1 MILAILRGAFLVLT
15 TAVAMLYALT
25 FQTEG
30 SVQLHQVIVIGLATI
45 GLALVVIAVDVL
57 TPHKK
62 LSAISGVFLGL
73 IAGLIAA
80 WALSYPVDLIRVVT
94 GRTDPAF
101 QRALEVL
108 LEGAKV
114 FIGLV
119 TCYIAISL
127 VLQTKDDFR
136 LVIPYVEFAKQIR
149 GTRPTLLDT
158 SILIDG
164 RILDIVATRILQGTL
179 IVPRFVLD
187 ELQTLADSGD
197 KLRRARGRRGLDVL
211 QKLQKNNIIDVAMQ
225 HEDDQTAADPSLQA
239 AGVDQ
244 KLLALAAATKARL
257 MTSDFNLTQ
266 IAGVR
271 GIDVINLNDLAQAM
285 RPAAIPGQIMH
296 VRLIKPGEAPGQGVG
311 YLDDGTMV
319 VVENGRTL
327 IGSSVA
333 ITVTSTIQTSA
344 GRMIFGRPE
353 ADGASEF
360 PGHAGHD
367 DHA

>member
-1 MILAILRGAFLVLT
+1 MILAILRGTFLVLT

-30 SVQLHQVIVIGLATI
+30 SVQLHQVIVVGLTTI

-80 WALSYPVDLIRVVT
+80 WALSFPVDLIRVVT
-94 GRTDPAF
+94 GRTDPTF

-136 LVIPYVEFAKQIR
+136 LVIPYVEFAKQLR

-187 ELQTLADSGD
+187 ELQTLADSAD
-197 KLRRARGRRGLDVL
+197 KTRRARGRRGLDVL
-211 QKLQKNNIIDVAMQ
+211 QKLQKSGMIDVTLQ
-225 HEDDQTAADPSLQA
+225 QQEDQIALDPSVQA

-244 KLLALAAATKARL
+244 KLVAIAAATKARL
-257 MTSDFNLTQ
+257 MTSDFNLAQ

-271 GIDVINLNDLAQAM
+271 GIDVINLNDLAQAL
-285 RPAAIPGQIMH
+285 RPAAIPGQAMH
-296 VRLIKPGEAPGQGVG
+296 VRVIKPGEGPEQGVG

-319 VVENGRTL
+319 VVENGRSL
-327 IGSSVA
+327 IGRSVA
-333 ITVTSTIQTSA
+333 IAVTSTIQTSA
-344 GRMIFGRPE
+344 GRMIFGRPDTGSDAE
-353 ADGASEF
+353 HSSRRD
-360 PGHAGHD
+360 HD

>member
-1 MILAILRGAFLVLT
+1 MILAILRGTFLVLAA
-15 TAVAMLYALT
+15 AVAMLYALT
-25 FQTEG
+25 FQLEG
-30 SVQLHQVIVIGLATI
+30 SEQFMHVVFIGLVTI
-45 GLALVVIAVDVL
+45 GLALVVIAVDVS
-57 TPHKK
+57 TPRKK

-73 IAGLIAA
+73 IAGLVAA
-80 WALSYPVDLIRVVT
+80 WALSFPVDLIRVVT
-94 GRTDPAF
+94 GRNDPAF
-101 QRALEVL
+101 KSL

-114 FIGLV
+114 FIGLI
-119 TCYIAISL
+119 TCYVAISL

-187 ELQTLADSGD
+187 ELQALADSAD
-197 KLRRARGRRGLDVL
+197 KLRRARGRRGLEVM
-211 QKLQKNNIIDVAMQ
+211 QKLQKIGLIDVTLQ
-225 HEDDQTAADPSLQA
+225 HEDDEAAADPSMQA

-244 KLLALAAATKARL
+244 KLLALAAVSKARV
-257 MTSDFNLTQ
+257 MTNDFNLAQ

-271 GIDVINLNDLAQAM
+271 GIDVINLNDLAQAL
-285 RPAAIPGQIMH
+285 RPAAIPGQAMH
-296 VRLIKPGEAPGQGVG
+296 VRLIKPGEGPEQGVG

-319 VVENGRTL
+319 VVENGRPL
-327 IGSSVA
+327 IGQNVA

-353 ADGASEF
+353 GGDA
-360 PGHAGHD
+360 AGHPGQH